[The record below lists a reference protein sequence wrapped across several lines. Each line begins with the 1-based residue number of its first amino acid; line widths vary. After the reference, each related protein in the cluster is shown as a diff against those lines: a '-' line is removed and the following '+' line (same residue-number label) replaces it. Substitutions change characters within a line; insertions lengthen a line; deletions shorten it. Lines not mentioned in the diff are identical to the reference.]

1 MLGSDNM
8 TMEERLEVVL
18 CFETARAHI
27 GQSNSNGGARRL
39 EAERQRG
46 EMGGCNQLEES
57 GGGVRPA
64 ELYGCGAR

>member
-39 EAERQRG
+39 EVERQRG
-46 EMGGCNQLEES
+46 EMGGATS
-57 GGGVRPA
+57 
-64 ELYGCGAR
+64 